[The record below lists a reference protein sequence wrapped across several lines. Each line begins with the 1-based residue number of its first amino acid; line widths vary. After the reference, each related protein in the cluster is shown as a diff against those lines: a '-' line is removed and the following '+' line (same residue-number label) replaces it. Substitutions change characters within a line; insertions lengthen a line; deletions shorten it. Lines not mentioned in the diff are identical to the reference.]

1 MRLKETVQ
9 PDSVDAEQ
17 RDDNRRGRDG
27 PDDAAQGGVRE
38 EPHDGVHD
46 EREQRDA
53 CVAARGLVRGTSRA
67 GACVMWC
74 RERTDAADED
84 PREQLHRARAGEQER
99 ESGNEKEAVKQSL
112 AHAKKKA
119 ESKRQVQARWQK
131 GSPRQ
136 HSQHVSGRSTR
147 STSTR
152 HASRRGRYDFTEK
165 NLPFGNLL
173 FFSITPFHPLDAASF
188 HTSVS

>member
-53 CVAARGLVRGTSRA
+53 CVAARGSVRGTSRA
-67 GACVMWC
+67 GACVVWC
-74 RERTDAADED
+74 RGRTDAADED

-112 AHAKKKA
+112 AHAKKKSRKQKAGSSAMA
-119 ESKRQVQARWQK
+119 EGFTAATLAARERSQHALDEHAARVKARQVRLHGEKSSVRQSPFLFHHSLS
-131 GSPRQ
+131 SPRCCI
-136 HSQHVSGRSTR
+136 
-147 STSTR
+147 
-152 HASRRGRYDFTEK
+152 
-165 NLPFGNLL
+165 
-173 FFSITPFHPLDAASF
+173 FSYLC
-188 HTSVS
+188 